1 LLVDNRTYLVN
12 LKSRLENLG
21 FRLSPIDVP
30 VMTNLRHISFIE
42 ILIITLAMSMLLV
55 LVIEKVYVLDI
66 KHVQYLIAAIVIL
79 NILAFFSGHLL
90 GLRRLFAL
98 LTAVITPF
106 WALVQS
112 FPLEE
117 KTSQEITLNI
127 TQKFKTK
134 FQEVFKNSLKMIAYT
149 GVGIL
154 LVVGLL
160 SDPYYMQKIYTF
172 SGVKIAF
179 VLPILMVALYSFFY
193 PLKIKYWRYLI
204 KKLINTF
211 ITYGS
216 LALVFVFMFGAAL
229 YLLRSGNSLSFAPDG
244 PLRDMLSQLFVVR
257 PRTKEFLIGYPAF
270 ILAGLFY
277 GEVFHKSRLWIWLS
291 IAMVAPI
298 SLMNSFAHIHSPLF
312 LSIVRSFNG
321 WLLGVV
327 LAVILFFIY
336 YLILRLWKLLVY

>member
-1 LLVDNRTYLVN
+1 
-12 LKSRLENLG
+12 
-21 FRLSPIDVP
+21 
-30 VMTNLRHISFIE
+30 
-42 ILIITLAMSMLLV
+42 
-55 LVIEKVYVLDI
+55 
-66 KHVQYLIAAIVIL
+66 
-79 NILAFFSGHLL
+79 
-90 GLRRLFAL
+90 
-98 LTAVITPF
+98 
-106 WALVQS
+106 
-112 FPLEE
+112 
-117 KTSQEITLNI
+117 
-127 TQKFKTK
+127 
-134 FQEVFKNSLKMIAYT
+134 
-149 GVGIL
+149 
-154 LVVGLL
+154 
-160 SDPYYMQKIYTF
+160 
-172 SGVKIAF
+172 
-179 VLPILMVALYSFFY
+179 
-193 PLKIKYWRYLI
+193 
-204 KKLINTF
+204 
-211 ITYGS
+211 
-216 LALVFVFMFGAAL
+216 MFGAAL